1 MTVAQFFY
9 AFFMASGLILIVITV
24 HIRIG
29 SLEAEV
35 ERLRRKVEG
44 EQWYGWTPAKKA
56 RMRAAIEQDG
66 EVDHGH

>member
-9 AFFMASGLILIVITV
+9 AFFTVAGLLLIALTV

-29 SLEAEV
+29 SLEGEL
-35 ERLRRKVEG
+35 RDLRRRVEG

-56 RMRAAIEQDG
+56 RMRTAIELG
-66 EVDHGH
+66 ENDHVD